1 MSIIE
6 EKWEEIIDLLCT
18 DYSVSYLSYQT
29 WLKPMKVKDFHG
41 NTLTISTGKEEGV
54 AFISRKYRKQIE
66 TSVRD
71 VTGIECEV
79 VFESE
84 GGTEDGSSLSN
95 KAVDP
100 VVIVIAGRVIRQAI
114 LCFGKESP
122 HRLNFAFFYQSAA
135 SSDDQKTLII
145 PLFQFIQC
153 PDPGTDFG

>member
-71 VTGIECEV
+71 VTGIECNV

-84 GGTEDGSSLSN
+84 GGSEDGSISGN

-100 VVIVIAGRVIRQAI
+100 MILKKIDEAI
-114 LCFGKESP
+114 LS
-122 HRLNFAFFYQSAA
+122 RISSSVITIILLMRQLSLYLNLPGMF
-135 SSDDQKTLII
+135 II
-145 PLFQFIQC
+145 HCLFTEVLVLERPI
-153 PDPGTDFG
+153 

>member
-66 TSVRD
+66 PVLNAMLFSNLKEGLK
-71 VTGIECEV
+71 TGPSQVIK
-79 VFESE
+79 
-84 GGTEDGSSLSN
+84 LS
-95 KAVDP
+95 
-100 VVIVIAGRVIRQAI
+100 IR
-114 LCFGKESP
+114 
-122 HRLNFAFFYQSAA
+122 
-135 SSDDQKTLII
+135 
-145 PLFQFIQC
+145 
-153 PDPGTDFG
+153 